1 MFGVDICPLLHAIF
15 RITPPHA
22 VSTAKIKRYRQPI
35 SLKLVYYNINRNI
48 LNKMES
54 SLVGF
59 RLV

>member
-22 VSTAKIKRYRQPI
+22 VSTAKIKRYTQPI
-35 SLKLVYYNINRNI
+35 SLNLDYYNINRNI
-48 LNKMES
+48 LNRIES

-59 RLV
+59 R